1 MKNVSLKSYHLEF
14 QIVSSRSFLL
24 QWLLLITIFCF
35 FFFQNKAKFFLK
47 KKKKKK
53 NKAKLVWKQRCKFK
67 ASFFSFFFSGT
78 FSHFCGKLY
87 QYSQFGQIVTYTIYN
102 FLKIQSWCNSR
113 SSLSCHKFS
122 SFFITRRYTGTN
134 RLRRHISDT
143 DIFTFLT
150 GVSCNPESV

>member
-1 MKNVSLKSYHLEF
+1 MFHLKVITLNFKLCRVGLFCYNGYY
-14 QIVSSRSFLL
+14 
-24 QWLLLITIFCF
+24 LLLYSVFSF
-35 FFFQNKAKFFLK
+35 FRIKPSSFS

-53 NKAKLVWKQRCKFK
+53 NNRAKLLWKQRCKFK

>member
-1 MKNVSLKSYHLEF
+1 MKNVSLKSFLLEF
-14 QIVSSRSFLL
+14 QIVSSRSCLL
-24 QWLLLITIFCF
+24 QSLLLITIFCF
-35 FFFQNKAKFFLK
+35 FFFQ
-47 KKKKKK
+47 

>member
-1 MKNVSLKSYHLEF
+1 MFHLKVITLNFKLCRVGLFCYNGYY
-14 QIVSSRSFLL
+14 
-24 QWLLLITIFCF
+24 LLLYSVFSF
-35 FFFQNKAKFFLK
+35 FRIKPSSFS
-47 KKKKKK
+47 KKKKK